1 METTDVAGEEDG
13 QSLLHCVVYV
23 CSIVDATLYIYYD
36 FYCHTYT
43 IQLFTELLL
52 LYTTNIAGQEELE
65 DEASDFEGA
74 LLAAD
79 PDSETDMVSCRE

>member
-1 METTDVAGEEDG
+1 MYSVE
-13 QSLLHCVVYV
+13 YV
-23 CSIVDATLYIYYD
+23 CSIGYAELYVYCD

-52 LYTTNIAGQEELE
+52 LYTATIAGQEELE

-79 PDSETDMVSCRE
+79 PDSETDMVSSRE

>member
-1 METTDVAGEEDG
+1 MYSVEF
-13 QSLLHCVVYV
+13 V
-23 CSIVDATLYIYYD
+23 CSIGYAELYVYCV
-36 FYCHTYT
+36 FYCDTCA
-43 IQLFTELLL
+43 ELLL